1 MSGGSGWLCH
11 HCSVPSHLASPKKS
25 SGWIASYLALGLV
38 WGCSFIFIK
47 LGLEFLTPFGVA
59 FGRCALG
66 AATLLVIA
74 KIRGFT
80 LPTDRVVRFHIWI
93 VSLLLNVIPGVL
105 FALAE
110 TEVTSILAG
119 IINAVT
125 PLMTLIAILIVN
137 REEKAKPFQII
148 GLLVGFTGVLTVLG
162 AWQGLGE
169 NPLWAILV
177 LLGAVS
183 CYGISFPYTRRF
195 IMPFNLKSESV
206 VSLQLLLA
214 SITLFPF
221 YLFDGIAKD
230 EYRLGPV
237 LGMLGL
243 GVFGSGFAYLWN
255 FKVMQEAGSAIA
267 STVTYLTPVVA
278 VIVGLI
284 FLNEKI
290 SWYEPVGALV
300 VLLGAAIAQGRIR
313 INRSSSH
320 P

>member
-1 MSGGSGWLCH
+1 M
-11 HCSVPSHLASPKKS
+11 
-25 SGWIASYLALGLV
+25 

-66 AATLLVIA
+66 AATLLSVA
-74 KIRGFT
+74 KIRGFQ
-80 LPTDRVVRFHIWI
+80 LPTDRTVRFHLW
-93 VSLLLNVIPGVL
+93 VVALLLNVIPGIL

-125 PLMTLIAILIVN
+125 PLMTLIAILAVN
-137 REEKAKPFQII
+137 REEKPKAFQII
-148 GLLVGFTGVLTVLG
+148 GLLIGFLGVLTVLG

-177 LLGAVS
+177 LLGAVA

-195 IMPFNLKSESV
+195 VMPYKLQPESIV
-206 VSLQLLLA
+206 AMQLTLA
-214 SITLFPF
+214 AITLLPL
-221 YLFDGIAKD
+221 YLIDGIAKD
-230 EYRLGPV
+230 EYRMGP
-237 LGMLGL
+237 LLAMLAL

-255 FKVMQEAGSAIA
+255 FRVMEIAGSAIA
-267 STVTYLTPVVA
+267 SSVTYLTPVVA
-278 VIVGLI
+278 VIVGVI

-290 SWYEPVGALV
+290 TWYEPAGALI
-300 VLLGAAIAQGRIR
+300 VLLGAAIAQERIR